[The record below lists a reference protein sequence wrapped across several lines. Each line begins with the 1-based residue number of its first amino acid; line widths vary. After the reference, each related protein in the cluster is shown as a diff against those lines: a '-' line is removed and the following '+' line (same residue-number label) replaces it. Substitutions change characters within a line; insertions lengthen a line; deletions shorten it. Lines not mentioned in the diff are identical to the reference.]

1 MEETDG
7 SDGTLIFVV
16 CILSFLGATAGGV
29 TGFGTSLVFIS
40 LWRVIQ
46 AAGWLHLGEDF
57 VRSDSVLCITVFV
70 LAFYLTVRTWKDAY
84 PNLVIG
90 LLPGLAA
97 LQFVGAFVV
106 LSDEEDQADDY
117 FNNADSVLRQQA
129 RKVIGF
135 LLLTFILL
143 RGLAMRSQ
151 IKSEVRQKDVE
162 AGMGEPRHQWE
173 EQIVCSYFCPER
185 YPEAT
190 PRRAS
195 SHTVPNMFISFNS
208 ARLFWG
214 QIPPNEQGSGSLSVG
229 RVAASI
235 PTLLRSWENI
245 STWLCALPYSGIF
258 WGALVTGCLA
268 GMLGGS
274 FGTGDTTALVYFTM
288 LPLSKSQ
295 LRASFVVAL
304 CLTQPLQIVSL
315 ANQGMFQEEDW
326 PLYVGA
332 PVFGIL
338 GVLLGD
344 WIHRFVNKTFTI
356 IVSLFLVL
364 AASVA
369 FLAPMNI
376 DTNYGVTV
384 LAMYVLVV
392 VVFVVLALWDQITT
406 RCWSSV
412 SCIEEQSH
420 PLAPIRH
427 VKAPPLNLESEWR
440 TVKHEEWGPGLST
453 IQDNSTLSGTGPK
466 SHNRTL
472 TNDPR
477 SDIWSNWSTPSD
489 CPTYPAGYG
498 AVDTRTQASKTHT
511 GSGSHNISAGS
522 HEAGLHC
529 SDYYRGIPYVSVAM
543 RQTGRDKTLLSTGLP
558 LD

>member
-1 MEETDG
+1 MDETDG

-46 AAGWLHLGEDF
+46 AVGWLHLGEDF

-70 LAFYLTVRTWKDAY
+70 LALYLTVRTWKEAY

-90 LLPGLAA
+90 LLPGLVV
-97 LQFVGAFVV
+97 LQLVGAFV
-106 LSDEEDQADDY
+106 LSDKEDGDGY
-117 FNNADSVLRQQA
+117 FNDSDSVLRQQA

-151 IKSEVRQKDVE
+151 IKSEIRQKDVE
-162 AGMGEPRHQWE
+162 AGMGEPSRQWE
-173 EQIVCSYFCPER
+173 EFAVCTYFCPER
-185 YPEAT
+185 YPE
-190 PRRAS
+190 PVLRRTS
-195 SHTVPNMFISFNS
+195 SHTIPNMFISFNS

-214 QIPPNEQGSGSLSVG
+214 QIPPNEQGSGSLSG

-235 PTLLRSWENI
+235 KSLSSWNNF

-258 WGALVTGCLA
+258 WGSLVTGCLG

-274 FGTGDTTALVYFTM
+274 FGTGDTAALVYFTM

-304 CLTQPLQIVSL
+304 CLTQPLQIISL

-326 PLYVGA
+326 ALYVGA

-344 WIHRFVNKTFTI
+344 WIHRFVNKTFI
-356 IVSLFLVL
+356 ITVSLFLVL

-376 DTNYGVTV
+376 NTNYGVTV
-384 LAMYVLVV
+384 LAMYVLVA
-392 VVFVVLALWDQITT
+392 VVFVALAIWDQITT
-406 RCWSSV
+406 RCWSSI

-427 VKAPPLNLESEWR
+427 VKGPPLDFDSEWR

-466 SHNRTL
+466 SHNRTF
-472 TNDPR
+472 TPDPR

-489 CPTYPAGYG
+489 CPTYPSNPGYG
-498 AVDTRTQASKTHT
+498 AVDTRTQASKTPD
-511 GSGSHNISAGS
+511 SGVSTANSS
-522 HEAGLHC
+522 SLHG

-543 RQTGRDKTLLSTGLP
+543 RQTTRDKQLLSTGLP